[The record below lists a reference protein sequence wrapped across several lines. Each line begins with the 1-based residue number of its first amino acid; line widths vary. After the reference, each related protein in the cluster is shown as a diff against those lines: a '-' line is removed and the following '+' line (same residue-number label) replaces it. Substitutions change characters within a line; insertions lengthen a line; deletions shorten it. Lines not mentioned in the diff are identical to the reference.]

1 MAKEERKKQVSS
13 VMKRRNYAV
22 VIHFPVPPFSRGNS
36 FVLITV
42 RLPKSLLLHSHGRV
56 NPFVLDNR
64 QNPVLDSRISLFILS
79 LPLCVPLYRV
89 RHFEQCVNFKKINFF
104 QLVNPRFLISGS
116 VNRFSTDEKFK
127 SINLCAKEIV
137 LLLKFPADEIFK
149 FAASWK
155 NITDIYY
162 SQRHLARR

>member
-1 MAKEERKKQVSS
+1 MRSSRSWMRSSQSSNFSFSIQISRDKSRISIPKKESILKLISLKPASTTTTRKTVSLFPFYPLLFHEKRKEIRKASKSEGIRRREAQSGMAKEERKKQVSS

-64 QNPVLDSRISLFILS
+64 
-79 LPLCVPLYRV
+79 
-89 RHFEQCVNFKKINFF
+89 
-104 QLVNPRFLISGS
+104 
-116 VNRFSTDEKFK
+116 
-127 SINLCAKEIV
+127 
-137 LLLKFPADEIFK
+137 
-149 FAASWK
+149 
-155 NITDIYY
+155 
-162 SQRHLARR
+162 